1 MAERAGGTIW
11 IDWLTELASFD
22 WMDLFYQHLLLA
34 LGVLAGQTELLR
46 LTRLTG
52 WTDWLAGLTGWTDW
66 LDVLAGQTGRTDWTC
81 FTSWTGLMLIDKLD

>member
-1 MAERAGGTIW
+1 MAERAGWTIW

-46 LTRLTG
+46 LARLT
-52 WTDWLAGLTGWTDW
+52 AW
-66 LDVLAGQTGRTDWTC
+66 LDVLVGLSGLTG
-81 FTSWTGLMLIDKLD
+81 